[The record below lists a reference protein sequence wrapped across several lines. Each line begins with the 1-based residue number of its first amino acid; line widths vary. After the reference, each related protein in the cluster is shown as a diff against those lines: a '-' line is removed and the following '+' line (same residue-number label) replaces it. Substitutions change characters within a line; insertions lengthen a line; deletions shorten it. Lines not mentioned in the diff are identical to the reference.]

1 MADKPIAAI
10 VLAAG
15 KGTRM
20 KTALPK
26 VLHRLAGRPMI
37 DYVLDHLKPLKCQ
50 PVVVVVSPGME
61 KLAAAVA
68 PNPTAVQAQ
77 PLGTGH
83 AVLAARAALQ
93 GFTGDVLV
101 VYGDCPF
108 ISAETIGRMI
118 ARRRPA
124 DDPAVVVL
132 GMRPADPAEY
142 GRLVVGMD
150 GMLEA
155 IVEFRDASPEQRAI
169 TLCNSGVMA
178 IDGKRLFGLLDRVGN
193 ANAKGEYYLTD
204 IVEIA
209 RADGGACAV
218 VEAPAAELIGI
229 NSRAELAAAEAILQE
244 RLRAQAMDGG
254 TTLTDPQTVFLSFD
268 TKLGHDVVVGPNVV
282 FGPGVEIGNA
292 VEIKPFCHIEGA
304 RIAANAVIG
313 PFARLRPGT
322 TVGERARIGNFVEA
336 KNAALGVG
344 AKANHLTYLGDAV
357 VGAGANIGAGTI
369 TANYDGFN
377 KHRTEIA
384 ADASIGSNT
393 VLVAPLKVGRGA
405 IVGAGSV
412 VTQSVSPDA
421 LALARGRQVEKPGWA
436 AKFRETKGQLGK
448 GTVIKHGNRAFRVTV
463 TASDGSILPAGP
475 SNLRVAS
482 VPRPKPAPAA
492 AEQAVVPPAV
502 ATEAAS
508 EQAKPPV
515 ARDKSAAPTPRP
527 AANGTGVK
535 TRKVAAA
542 AKPAP
547 KATAKPAV
555 KSAAKPKKAAKKTA
569 PARSKGRR

>member
-1 MADKPIAAI
+1 MADKPIAAV

-37 DYVLDHLKPLKCQ
+37 GYVLEHLKPLKCERI
-50 PVVVVVSPGME
+50 VVVVSPGME

-68 PNPTAVQAQ
+68 PNPTAIQAQ

-93 GFTGDVLV
+93 GFKGDVLV
-101 VYGDCPF
+101 VFGDCPF
-108 ISAETIGRMI
+108 ISADTIGRLV
-118 ARRRPA
+118 ARRRAA

-142 GRLVVGMD
+142 GRLILGMD
-150 GMLEA
+150 GTLEA
-155 IVEFRDASPEQRAI
+155 IVEYRDASPAQRAI

-204 IVEIA
+204 IVGIA
-209 RADGGACAV
+209 RADGGTCAV

-229 NSRAELAAAEAILQE
+229 NSRAELAAAEAILQD
-244 RLRAQAMDGG
+244 RLRIQAMDGG
-254 TTLTDPQTVFLSFD
+254 ATLIDPHTVFFSFD
-268 TKLGHDVVVGPNVV
+268 TKLGHDVVVGPSVV

-292 VEIKPFCHIEGA
+292 VEIKAFCHIEGA
-304 RIAANAVIG
+304 RIAASAVIG

-336 KNAALGVG
+336 KNAALGTG

-357 VGAGANIGAGTI
+357 IGAGVNIGAGTI

-377 KHRTEIA
+377 KHRTEIG
-384 ADASIGSNT
+384 ADASIGSNS
-393 VLVAPLKVGRGA
+393 VLVAPVKVGRGA

-436 AKFRETKGQLGK
+436 AKFRESKGQLGK

-463 TASDGSILPAGP
+463 TASDGSVLPTGP

-482 VPRPKPAPAA
+482 VPWSKSTPAA
-492 AEQAVVPPAV
+492 AEAPEPAARPGKV
-502 ATEAAS
+502 GAA
-508 EQAKPPV
+508 K
-515 ARDKSAAPTPRP
+515 AAPARSTDSNT
-527 AANGTGVK
+527 AK
-535 TRKVAAA
+535 SRKPAA
-542 AKPAP
+542 AKPTP
-547 KATAKPAV
+547 KAAVKTATKSPAKPQKTAR
-555 KSAAKPKKAAKKTA
+555 KTA
-569 PARSKGRR
+569 PAPDKGRR

>member
-1 MADKPIAAI
+1 MAEKPIAAV

-20 KTALPK
+20 KTASPK

-37 DYVLDHLKPLKCQ
+37 GYVLDHLKPLNCERI
-50 PVVVVVSPGME
+50 VVVVSPGME
-61 KLAAAVA
+61 KVAAAVA
-68 PNPTAVQAQ
+68 PNPTAIQAQ

-83 AVLAARAALQ
+83 AVLAARAGLK
-93 GFTGDVLV
+93 GFVGDVLV
-101 VYGDCPF
+101 VFGDCPF
-108 ISAETIGRMI
+108 ISAETIGRLV
-118 ARRRPA
+118 ARRRAA

-142 GRLVVGMD
+142 GRLVLGMD
-150 GMLEA
+150 GALEA
-155 IVEFRDASPEQRAI
+155 IVEYRDATTEQRAI

-193 ANAKGEYYLTD
+193 ANAKREYYLTD
-204 IVEIA
+204 IVGIA
-209 RADGGACAV
+209 RANGGTCAV

-244 RLRAQAMDGG
+244 RLRVRAMDGG
-254 TTLTDPQTVFLSFD
+254 ATLIDPQTVFFSFD

-282 FGPGVEIGNA
+282 FGPGVDIGNGA
-292 VEIKPFCHIEGA
+292 EIKAFCHLEGA
-304 RIAANAVIG
+304 RVAAHAVIG

-336 KNAALGVG
+336 KNAALGPG

-357 VGAGANIGAGTI
+357 IGAGVNIGAGTI

-377 KHRTEIA
+377 KHRTEIG
-384 ADASIGSNT
+384 ADASIGSNS
-393 VLVAPLKVGRGA
+393 VLVAPVKVGRGA

-412 VTQSVSPDA
+412 VTQSVSADA
-421 LALARGRQVEKPGWA
+421 LALVRGRQVEKPGWA
-436 AKFRETKGQLGK
+436 AKFRESQGKLGK
-448 GTVIKHGNRAFRVTV
+448 GTVIKHGDRAFRVTV
-463 TASDGSILPAGP
+463 TASDGSILPTGP

-482 VPRPKPAPAA
+482 MPRPKPAAA
-492 AEQAVVPPAV
+492 AEQASVKPAV
-502 ATEAAS
+502 ATEAAP
-508 EQAKPPV
+508 EQAK
-515 ARDKSAAPTPRP
+515 RTIDKADAAAPTTAR
-527 AANGTGVK
+527 AANGSAAK
-535 TRKVAAA
+535 SRKPVAA

-547 KATAKPAV
+547 KASAKP
-555 KSAAKPKKAAKKTA
+555 AAKPKKM
-569 PARSKGRR
+569 PARKPAQAARKTRR

>member
-1 MADKPIAAI
+1 MADKPIAAV

-37 DYVLDHLKPLKCQ
+37 NYVLDHLQPLKCQ

-68 PNPTAVQAQ
+68 PNPIALQAQ
-77 PLGTGH
+77 PRGTGH

-93 GFTGDVLV
+93 GFAGDVLV
-101 VYGDCPF
+101 VFGDCPF
-108 ISAETIGRMI
+108 ISAETIGRLV
-118 ARRRPA
+118 ARRRGP

-142 GRLVVGMD
+142 GRLVVSMD
-150 GMLEA
+150 GALEA
-155 IVEFRDASPEQRAI
+155 IVEYRDASAEQRAI

-204 IVEIA
+204 VVGIA
-209 RADGGACAV
+209 RADGGTCAV

-229 NSRAELAAAEAILQE
+229 NSRAELAAAEAILQD
-244 RLRAQAMDGG
+244 RLRARAMDGG
-254 TTLTDPQTVFLSFD
+254 ATLTDPRTVFFSFD
-268 TKLGHDVVVGPNVV
+268 TRLGHDVVVGPNVV

-292 VEIKPFCHIEGA
+292 VEIKAFCHLEGA
-304 RIAANAVIG
+304 RVAAHAVIG

-322 TVGERARIGNFVEA
+322 SVGERARIGNFVEA
-336 KNAALGVG
+336 KNAALGPG

-357 VGAGANIGAGTI
+357 IGAGANIGAGTI
-369 TANYDGFN
+369 TANYDGFS
-377 KHRTEIA
+377 KHRTEVG
-384 ADASIGSNT
+384 ADASIGSNS
-393 VLVAPLKVGRGA
+393 VLVAPVKVGRGA

-412 VTQSVSPDA
+412 VTQSVSADA
-421 LALARGRQVEKPGWA
+421 LVLARARQAEKPGWA

-448 GTVIKHGNRAFRVTV
+448 GTVIKHGDRAFRVTV
-463 TASDGSILPAGP
+463 TASDGSILPTGA
-475 SNLRVAS
+475 SSLRVAT
-482 VPRPKPAPAA
+482 VARPKPSSSAPS
-492 AEQAVVPPAV
+492 AV
-502 ATEAAS
+502 ATEAAPARTKRPTDKAES
-508 EQAKPPV
+508 APPAK
-515 ARDKSAAPTPRP
+515 ARASNGGAAKARKSP
-527 AANGTGVK
+527 
-535 TRKVAAA
+535 AA
-542 AKPAP
+542 AKSISKTSTGPAA
-547 KATAKPAV
+547 KAAP
-555 KSAAKPKKAAKKTA
+555 KPKKMPAKK
-569 PARSKGRR
+569 PARSAGKGRR